1 MTTELNY
8 KGFWWTPDQP
18 TNKFPGDL
26 EIDQTGTLVLTILVN
41 ENYSEYLTRE
51 SDRNNKIQ
59 IINGYARSLSTKK
72 DVAFTLFDNSIYS
85 YHVSGLAEFKIQ
97 SRFAVTTKHYSTTDE
112 FKLSS
117 AFIEFKLL
125 KDWINVS
132 GVNVKHKTKRKFK
145 FTVDYSQPKPITL
158 LKNRNY
164 HLYLWFYAK
173 TGGSLKDF
181 NIEEKPRINIE
192 FKKEISFEEFL
203 KYYEL
208 IKNFLSF
215 CISVPITSNEIELQ
229 EHSKSSLKKL
239 GQKNQI
245 TRRLIISDTRTYTKR
260 TSLQS
265 NVMLLE
271 YKTLKGKESQLIQ
284 KWLDLNIKYEPVFK
298 LYFDTL
304 YNPDLYK
311 ENAFLNYVSA
321 IEIYHRIQN
330 PDFDGK
336 NESYN
341 RKLEE
346 ALGEINSLNKR
357 KWVETRLKRR
367 KETSLFSRLEDI
379 VNRTPTISKRLAGD
393 STDFCSKVANT
404 RHYFTHFD
412 QANKKMAV
420 TDSKGL
426 FELMFKMKIYLQIQ
440 ILLDMGILETE
451 ADLLT
456 KKAISNWFAWNR

>member
-18 TNKFPGDL
+18 TRKFPGDL

-41 ENYSEYLTRE
+41 QNYAEYFTNESE
-51 SDRNNKIQ
+51 RNNKIQ
-59 IINGYARSLSTKK
+59 IINGYARDLSTKK
-72 DVAFTLFDNSIYS
+72 DLAFTLFDNSIYS

-97 SRFAVTTKHYSTTDE
+97 SRFAVTTKHFKTIDE

-125 KDWINVS
+125 DNWINVS
-132 GVNVKHKTKRKFK
+132 GVNVKHKTRRKFK
-145 FTVDYSQPKPITL
+145 FTVNYTQPKPITL
-158 LKNRNY
+158 LKKKDY

-173 TGGSLKDF
+173 TGSSLKDF
-181 NIEEKPRINIE
+181 KIEEKPRINIE
-192 FKKEISFEEFL
+192 FKKEIKFEDFL

-208 IKNFLSF
+208 IKNFFSF
-215 CISVPITSNEIELQ
+215 CISVPITSNEIELH
-229 EHSKSSLKKL
+229 EHSKASLKKL
-239 GQKNQI
+239 GQKNQN
-245 TRRLIISDTRTYTKR
+245 TRKLIISDTRTYTKR
-260 TSLQS
+260 ATLHS

-271 YKTLKGKESQLIQ
+271 YKTLKGKEGQLIE
-284 KWLDLNIKYEPVFK
+284 KWLELNRKYEPVFK

-330 PDFDGK
+330 PNFDAK
-336 NESYN
+336 DESYN
-341 RKLEE
+341 KKLDS
-346 ALGEINSLNKR
+346 ALNEIKSLNKR
-357 KWVETRLKRR
+357 AWVEARLKKR
-367 KETSLFSRLEDI
+367 KETSLFSRLENI
-379 VNRTPTISKRLAGD
+379 VNRTPIISRRLAGD
-393 STDFCSKVANT
+393 TTDFCSKVANT

-412 QANKKMAV
+412 QENKKKAT
-420 TDSKGL
+420 TDSRGL

-440 ILLDMGILETE
+440 ILLDMGFQETE
-451 ADLLT
+451 ADLLS
-456 KKAISNWFAWNR
+456 KKAISNWFEWSR